1 MRERETGVSERPNPK
16 RILIL
21 MGGDR
26 EAKEEARGDGV
37 TDGRWQ
43 IEAWEAETV
52 SDTVLYTSTPRS
64 RKPASEGRARNKAEG
79 IAGVRGIQGR
89 REKE

>member
-52 SDTVLYTSTPRS
+52 SDTVRYTSTPRS
-64 RKPASEGRARNKAEG
+64 RKPASEGRGTKPGEWPG
-79 IAGVRGIQGR
+79 GLRGIQGR